1 MNQDLINQLQYLL
14 KKHENE
20 KEEILQALSTAES
33 TPEQKGKIVLLL
45 TSYRNNL
52 DTLKQETAEAIKM
65 VNNKGN

>member
-14 KKHENE
+14 KKHEDE
-20 KEEILQALSTAES
+20 KEEILQALSTAEN

-52 DTLKQETAEAIKM
+52 DTLKQETSEAIKM
-65 VNNKGN
+65 VNQKDT

>member
-1 MNQDLINQLQYLL
+1 MNQDLIHQLQFLIN
-14 KKHENE
+14 KHDAER
-20 KEEILQALSTAES
+20 KELFQALSTVEN